1 MSPASTAILAFCAL
15 GALALPAPAA
25 DTERRSES
33 SAIHRRYL
41 SERAGCESLSGDE
54 RKTCLREA
62 GAAQYEARRGTLSD
76 EGGDFEKNQLARCD
90 VHKRADEREYCL
102 RRMRGE
108 GTVSGSVEG
117 GGLLREL
124 TVVVPADEAK

>member
-1 MSPASTAILAFCAL
+1 MSLRPVRILALCAL
-15 GALALPAPAA
+15 GAVAFSASAA
-25 DTERRSES
+25 EPKRADSTG
-33 SAIHRRYL
+33 IHQTYL
-41 SERAGCESLSGDE
+41 QERARCDGLSGDD

-76 EGGDFEKNQLARCD
+76 QQADFEQNRFARCEF
-90 VHKRADEREYCL
+90 HKRADEREYCL

-124 TVVVPADEAK
+124 TVIVPAEVAK